1 MSIKNDLYTILNN
14 IGKENLQIEFQNN
27 INSSIPKIKEI
38 ISRAILMRNQMK
50 NKENSNSNNNFSSE
64 YIPLLCEAFLHF
76 LLTTTS
82 LSSQRKIKIKDLEID
97 LVIPDLKTLNQDPLK
112 AIIIKFDKDLAIT
125 DYITSLHETISIPQ
139 DNLWLVSAT
148 PLFLPYRNYII
159 FKNKVNEQSNIPFN
173 DDNIDKDNDTSL
185 INNSEKINDPNLNSG
200 SNNRNTNNDNLN
212 VIPFFNIIVDINKF
226 LKNTNH
232 TGFKFLP

>member
-38 ISRAILMRNQMK
+38 ISRAIVMRNQMK
-50 NKENSNSNNNFSSE
+50 NKENSNTYCSSE
-64 YIPLLCEAFLHF
+64 YFPLLCEAFLHF

-82 LSSQRKIKIKDLEID
+82 LSSQRKIKLKDIEID
-97 LVIPDLKTLNQDPLK
+97 VVIPDLKILNQDPQK
-112 AIIIKFDKDLAIT
+112 AIIIKFDKDLSISN
-125 DYITSLHETISIPQ
+125 YITRLRETISIPQ
-139 DNLWLVSAT
+139 DNLWLVSST
-148 PLFLPYRNYII
+148 PLFLPYRNYVI

-173 DDNIDKDNDTSL
+173 VDSIDKDSDIFL
-185 INNSEKINDPNLNSG
+185 ISNSEKSNGANLNSDLKKRTTS
-200 SNNRNTNNDNLN
+200 SNNLN

-226 LKNTNH
+226 LKDTNH